1 MSFKKN
7 SVFLNILAVFVA
19 VTLVVSLAFAVLRLS
34 SVRAREE
41 NALKNLE
48 MSFNNDAQN
57 VQRMISQLQY
67 SMAEVAVKIASDSD
81 FDEGKYLEKNELR
94 GEMSAIIMNRRQNEF
109 SPAVETAFIVD
120 RAASGYVY
128 SIAGTYAKDDFEDK
142 YVSGKYDM
150 PFWHKET
157 EYCELFTLFPA
168 DSFLVND
175 TENLEK
181 ELIPVVYK
189 PQKESR
195 FAVVVLVN
203 AEKMKSICGE
213 FAIYDSD
220 WNRIYAAESMRGI
233 DASQVASENLRVPD
247 GRIFKFL
254 DTANGNLN
262 IVRFVDTKGIFVAAK
277 EMSFGAVFV
286 FILLISLAVGISV
299 FSALRIC
306 KKVKRI
312 TAAVDVDPRVTEA
325 FPDKV
330 NGLDELFEAV
340 KLLVVSDARSMPENT
355 KKDSVIDSLLLQSRL
370 RDVYVEIEDIEK
382 SVDVHNEFS
391 MAYFKVNYKPEFTE
405 MAGDEAGKATF
416 FLKQLIEMYL
426 ETWGI
431 SSTTFQIKDDGIV
444 SVFDK
449 MHGEKSCVHVIEE
462 LVSKLENE
470 SEYAYFIVSVSDE
483 YDSSA
488 NIKTVYKNLIDIAK
502 FGIADSNTQILL
514 ENSVKRETSRFYFS
528 VEEMGKLSAI
538 LQNGAESEVER
549 KVDEIFE
556 FNIKKQINFFE
567 LHLLCIEVI
576 NCAVKLLNRT
586 LHTVPEELALS
597 DIYKRLENEGSPEI
611 CRSVCVGFLLE
622 SMKYI
627 RQNKREEDYII
638 NYILDYVDNHYAD
651 DIYLNLFAEKLKL
664 TGAYISSYFKEKM
677 NVNLSDYVNNY
688 RIKRAV
694 ELSAN
699 PQNKNKDIA
708 VMVGLPNINTFIRLF
723 KKYTGYT
730 PGEYRKKHFGDNF
743 KS

>member
-1 MSFKKN
+1 MIFKRNGLFIK
-7 SVFLNILAVFVA
+7 ILSAFIA
-19 VTLVVSLAFAVLRLS
+19 VTLVVSLAFVVLRVS
-34 SVRAREE
+34 SVKARKE

-48 MSFNNDAQN
+48 MSFNNDAQKI
-57 VQRMISQLQY
+57 QRMISQLQY
-67 SMAEVAVKIASDSD
+67 SMAEVAVRIASDGD
-81 FDEGKYLEKNELR
+81 FGEGKYLEKNALR
-94 GEMSAIIMNRRQNEF
+94 GEISAIIMNRRQNEF
-109 SPAVETAFIVD
+109 SSAVETVFILDKEVP
-120 RAASGYVY
+120 AYIY
-128 SIAGTYAKDDFEDK
+128 SMAGTYTKDDFEDR
-142 YVSGKYDM
+142 YVSGKYDVN
-150 PFWHKET
+150 FWYKET

-168 DSFLVND
+168 DAFLVND

-181 ELIPVVYK
+181 DLIPIVYK

-195 FAVVVLVN
+195 FALVALMN
-203 AEKMKSICGE
+203 AEKLEYLCGE
-213 FAIYDSD
+213 FAIYDSG
-220 WNRIYAAESMRGI
+220 WKKIYASESMKKI
-233 DASQVASENLRVPD
+233 EKAQLSADNLRTES
-247 GRIFKFL
+247 GQMFKFS
-254 DTANGNLN
+254 DSENGNLN

-277 EMSFGAVFV
+277 EMSVGVVVVFV
-286 FILLISLAVGISV
+286 LLMLAALCVSV
-299 FSALRIC
+299 LFALWIYRSI
-306 KKVKRI
+306 KRI
-312 TAAVDVDPRVTEA
+312 TDYVGTDPRLA
-325 FPDKV
+325 DDFPDGI
-330 NGLDELFEAV
+330 NGPVELFKAV
-340 KLLVVSDARSMPENT
+340 KLLVISDARMAPENT
-355 KKDSVIDSLLLQSRL
+355 KKDSIIDSLLLQSRL

-382 SVDVHNEFS
+382 SVDILNEFS

-405 MAGDEAGKATF
+405 TAGGDAGKATF

-431 SSTTFQIKDDGIV
+431 SSTTFQIEDDGIV
-444 SVFDK
+444 SVFKK
-449 MHGEKSCVHVIEE
+449 MQGDKSCVHIVEE
-462 LVSKLENE
+462 IVSKLENE

-483 YDSSA
+483 YDNSA
-488 NIKTVYKNLIDIAK
+488 NIKAVYKNLIDIAK
-502 FGIADSNTQILL
+502 FGIADSKTQILL

-549 KVDEIFE
+549 KVDEIFD
-556 FNIKKQINFFE
+556 FNIRKQINFFE
-567 LHLLCIEVI
+567 LHLLCIEII

-586 LHTVPEELALS
+586 LHTVPGELALS
-597 DIYKRLENEGSPEI
+597 DIYKKLECEGSPEI
-611 CRSVCVGFLLE
+611 CKTICINFLLE

-627 RQNKREEDYII
+627 KQNKREEDYII

-688 RIKRAV
+688 RIKKAV

-730 PGEYRKKHFGDNF
+730 PGEYRKKHFGDDF